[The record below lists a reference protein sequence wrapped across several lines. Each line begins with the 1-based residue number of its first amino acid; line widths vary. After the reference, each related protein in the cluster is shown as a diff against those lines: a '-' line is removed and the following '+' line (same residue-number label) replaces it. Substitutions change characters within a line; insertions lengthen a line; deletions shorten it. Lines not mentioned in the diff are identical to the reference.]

1 MKTTSRMVEQ
11 AREIGRAI
19 NAAVRR
25 FSASLR
31 RWNES
36 RRRVSGE
43 DLLDAPRG
51 SDGVETFESL
61 EAAREALVKRTPE
74 PASGT
79 VTVPRDE
86 LPPGFN
92 ASRDGL
98 VKGRPQRFDKVVVLS
113 VSLVSAPRC
122 LTCGTSMEPASE
134 TEYSCVRNGCF
145 DKGVP
150 VNTGVMP
157 WRPRS
162 EVPDGEG

>member
-1 MKTTSRMVEQ
+1 MVEQ

-98 VKGRPQRFDKVVVLS
+98 VKGRPQRFDKIVPLS
-113 VSLVSAPRC
+113 ISIGPAPRC
-122 LTCGTSMEPASE
+122 TTCGDPME
-134 TEYSCVRNGCF
+134 YVDGYDWKCVRNGCF
-145 DKGVP
+145 ARDLLVKSCV
-150 VNTGVMP
+150 TGIKP
-157 WRPRS
+157 TEES
-162 EVPDGEG
+162 EA